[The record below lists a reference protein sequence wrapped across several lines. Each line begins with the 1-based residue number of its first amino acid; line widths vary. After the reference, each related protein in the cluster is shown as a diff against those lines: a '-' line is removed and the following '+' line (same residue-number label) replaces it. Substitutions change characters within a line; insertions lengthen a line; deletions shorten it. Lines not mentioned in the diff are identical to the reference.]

1 MQIKEN
7 DICQLFFKLFCVV
20 YTSEMRWCLLLLG
33 LVALTVSTSS
43 NVELHQ
49 DANVHQSEDPLLNT
63 TLFAEAP
70 LEENHQLPE
79 EIESTTN
86 DDDLQFDDD
95 DEYTDDESEFLPDP
109 EALTD
114 EEGTEDE
121 DEEEEVVVLDDET
134 RVVAEQLIQEL
145 DHISNKLQDDEE
157 TVGTSRAISSAE
169 VKKLE
174 RLLETAGLSPN
185 SPLLQNLM
193 QQRQDAIPASVL
205 GPSMAGMAGLSSL
218 LGGTTPIGSGSSV
231 EVSRSSPIAPGS
243 MTKKNVEEIKYEL
256 KHMLFGP
263 ENPVKSLTFYPIFFF
278 SLFIIIITVL
288 TMVEFSPCHLI
299 IIIPIVIFHRCL
311 RLIYFYILPK
321 TK

>member
-1 MQIKEN
+1 
-7 DICQLFFKLFCVV
+7 
-20 YTSEMRWCLLLLG
+20 MRWCLLLG

-43 NVELHQ
+43 NVELHR
-49 DANVHQSEDPLLNT
+49 DANHQSDPLLNT

-70 LEENHQLPE
+70 LQDNHQLPDE
-79 EIESTTN
+79 VESTTN

-95 DEYTDDESEFLPDP
+95 DEYTDDESEFLPEP

-114 EEGTEDE
+114 EEGTEE
-121 DEEEEVVVLDDET
+121 GEEEVVVLDDET

-157 TVGTSRAISSAE
+157 TVGTSRAITSAE

-205 GPSMAGMAGLSSL
+205 GSSMDGMAGLSSL

-263 ENPVKSLTFYPIFFF
+263 ENPVKSLTLYPIFF
-278 SLFIIIITVL
+278 
-288 TMVEFSPCHLI
+288 
-299 IIIPIVIFHRCL
+299 
-311 RLIYFYILPK
+311 
-321 TK
+321 